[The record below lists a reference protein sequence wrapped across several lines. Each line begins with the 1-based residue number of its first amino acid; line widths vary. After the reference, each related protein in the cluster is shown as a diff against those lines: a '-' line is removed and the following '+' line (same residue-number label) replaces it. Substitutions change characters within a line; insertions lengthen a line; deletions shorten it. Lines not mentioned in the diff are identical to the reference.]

1 MNRMNEEQ
9 ELPQG
14 WVTVKLDEVM
24 MPVRGIAF
32 PKEVKAHAPAEG
44 HIACL
49 RTTNVQKN
57 VEWGDLWFIPRQ
69 YAKRDDQI
77 IQPLDILIST
87 ANSYELV
94 GKVAQVHAMP
104 HQATLGA
111 FISLLRVKTPFDAQF
126 FYYYLSASATQEAIR
141 GFASTTT
148 NISNVSTGKLATLD
162 VVVPPLPEQRRIV
175 AKLEELFSKLDAG
188 VAAVRRTQALL
199 KRYRQSVLH
208 AAVTGELTRAW
219 REQQASIGRDESQ
232 LTWKETTI
240 GDVTHNLD
248 NKRKPVSKKIRAEGD
263 GTYPYY
269 GANGQTGWINDFI
282 FDEDLVLVVEDE
294 TFVGRIKPFCYKIS
308 GKTWVNNHAHV
319 LKAKDTLTTDY
330 LNYSLSYYPF
340 TPLTTGSTGRKKL
353 TKAALTSAPYQ
364 LPSLD
369 EQHKIVAEVERCIS
383 VIDAL
388 ELTLNDELKRAERL
402 RQSILHQAFT
412 GRLVPQDATDEPA
425 TVLLARLRATPA
437 SPAKAKAGRGRKV
450 KESSQTNLSF

>member
-1 MNRMNEEQ
+1 MEEQQ

-14 WVTVKLDEVM
+14 WVWTRVGEIATTSSGGTPSRSNPSYFTGNIPWIKSGELGDGYVVEHDEFINEEALVNSSAKL
-24 MPVRGIAF
+24 F
-32 PKEVKAHAPAEG
+32 PKG
-44 HIACL
+44 TLLIAL
-49 RTTNVQKN
+49 YGAT
-57 VEWGDLWFIPRQ
+57 
-69 YAKRDDQI
+69 
-77 IQPLDILIST
+77 
-87 ANSYELV
+87 V
-94 GKVAQVHAMP
+94 GKVGILTMDAATNQAVCGIFLPPWIELKYAFNYFFSIRRDLIELGKGGAQP
-104 HQATLGA
+104 
-111 FISLLRVKTPFDAQF
+111 
-126 FYYYLSASATQEAIR
+126 
-141 GFASTTT
+141 
-148 NISNVSTGKLATLD
+148 NISQDIVRNTLFPL
-162 VVVPPLPEQRRIV
+162 PPLPEQRRIV

-219 REQQASIGRDESQ
+219 REAQVSLGRDESQ
-232 LTWKETTI
+232 LVWKETTI

-269 GANGQTGWINDFI
+269 GANGQTGSIDDFI

-319 LKAKDTLTTDY
+319 LKAKESLTTDY

-353 TKAALTSAPYQ
+353 TKAALTGAPYQ

-388 ELTLNDELKRAERL
+388 ELTLDDELKRAERL
-402 RQSILHQAFT
+402 RQSILHRAFT
-412 GRLVPQDATDEPA
+412 GRLVPQVATDEPA
-425 TVLLARLRATPA
+425 ATLLARLRETPA
-437 SPAKAKAGRGRKV
+437 APAKTKAGRGRKTV
-450 KESSQTNLSF
+450 AQQTTLGL